1 MKESC
6 AMLQPDQIASE
17 LSPDERLMIDEE
29 HARLEQFLE
38 DLRDTC
44 ENFGVRGNCYGCNRT
59 QVATCQGRLS
69 SFFYDF
75 LDLVDAHFDTEEKI
89 MLGSL
94 KASSEDTYFL
104 QHQAEHVRLINEVR
118 NLMRES
124 AVFSQ
129 QGNPSEAI
137 RRLESKLDELFGVHA
152 HEFDAP
158 FLQAT
163 QVR

>member
-1 MKESC
+1 
-6 AMLQPDQIASE
+6 MLQPDQIANE
-17 LSPDERLMIDEE
+17 LSRDERLMIDEE

-38 DLRDTC
+38 DLHDTC
-44 ENFGVRGNCYGCNRT
+44 ENFLLQGNCFGCTRT

-69 SFFYDF
+69 SFFFDF
-75 LDLVDAHFDTEEKI
+75 IDLVDAHFDTEEKI

-94 KASSEDTYFL
+94 KASSEDAYFKK
-104 QHQAEHVRLINEVR
+104 HQAEHVRLVNEVR

-124 AVFSQ
+124 SKFSQ

-137 RRLESKLDELFGVHA
+137 RRLESKLDELFGVHS

-163 QVR
+163 QRS